1 MKKTISLILSA
12 TILLCCICFSGCNN
26 QVKQVDTKEIKVED
40 IEKALIE
47 AGYSEANF
55 QRELKKWEVVY
66 LDNSK
71 TDCISENNLPGDYL
85 PAFFFKKSRDDI
97 PKISDAVMPLYDKEY
112 KQGDGEKIM
121 ERLISDRFF
130 SDDYTHGGRIS
141 FNNYEYEEFL
151 DETDSFTDCI
161 MVKKSET

>member
-71 TDCISENNLPGDYL
+71 TDYISENNLPGDYL
-85 PAFFFKKSRDDI
+85 PVFFFKKSRDDI
-97 PKISDAVMPLYDKEY
+97 PKILDAVMPLYDKEY
-112 KQGDGEKIM
+112 KQGDGDKIIN
-121 ERLISDRFF
+121 RLKDC
-130 SDDYTHGGRIS
+130 RIIYDGEIHCGEIT
-141 FNNYEYEEFL
+141 FKNLKYHEFL
-151 DETDSFTDCI
+151 DETDSFTHFIEVTYD
-161 MVKKSET
+161 K